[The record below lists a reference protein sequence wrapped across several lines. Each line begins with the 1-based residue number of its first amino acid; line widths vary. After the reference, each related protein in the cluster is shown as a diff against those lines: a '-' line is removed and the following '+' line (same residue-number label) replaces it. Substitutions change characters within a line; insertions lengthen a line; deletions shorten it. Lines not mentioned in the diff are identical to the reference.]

1 MKAQSSEINASSVF
15 STTMP
20 RAERHAHHDWSFLPT
35 AAGGLLGVVIGLGFG
50 MLLGWC

>member
-1 MKAQSSEINASSVF
+1 MKAQSSEISASSVF
-15 STTMP
+15 STTIP
-20 RAERHAHHDWSFLPT
+20 SPERHTHHDWSFLPT